1 MAVELKSGCNAGRQ
15 LRFNSHAVVSQRRHR
30 AFISRKYDILKRV
43 FNAHVF
49 GRQLQLQ
56 PLYEGNKVRARSAL
70 EGDIAAHDVADDS
83 ASTR

>member
-30 AFISRKYDILKRV
+30 TFKSREHDVLQRI
-43 FNAHVF
+43 FNAHVL

-56 PLYEGNKVRARSAL
+56 PLDEGNKIGARGAL
-70 EGDIAAHDVADDS
+70 EGDNAAHDVADNS